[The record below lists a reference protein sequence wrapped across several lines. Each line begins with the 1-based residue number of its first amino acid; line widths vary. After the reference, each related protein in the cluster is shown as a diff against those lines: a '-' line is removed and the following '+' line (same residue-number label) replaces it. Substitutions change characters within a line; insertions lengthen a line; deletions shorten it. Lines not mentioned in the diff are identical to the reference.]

1 MPTGD
6 VLARGGILAIFP
18 ACETGVSEDK
28 WKAAFEDY
36 DSAAFLAGI
45 EAEAEAYQER
55 KIQRQIAFEKE
66 IEERD
71 RERQASVVA
80 EVREATQDEQL
91 EMRFGVRYTDSKTS
105 GIPSSVSR
113 EVIPDS
119 GN

>member
-6 VLARGGILAIFP
+6 VLARGGISATFP
-18 ACETGVSEDK
+18 ACESGVSEDK
-28 WKAAFEDY
+28 WKKAFEDY
-36 DSAAFLAGI
+36 DSAAFLAGV
-45 EAEAEAYQER
+45 EAEKEAYQER
-55 KIQRQIAFEKE
+55 KIQRQLEFEAE
-66 IEERD
+66 LEARD
-71 RERQASVVA
+71 RERPVVEA
-80 EVREATQDEQL
+80 PEVSQDEQL